1 MECTPHVYACLV
13 CGKYYR
19 GRGKQTP
26 AYRHSVDC
34 GHYVFVH
41 LTNATFWCL
50 PENYEIIVINP
61 EDRETASSSAT
72 DGVNINSNGNSQSL
86 LDIRY
91 ALRPKF
97 TIMDVTTQLDTN
109 VTLTRDIYGARYL
122 PGYVGLNNVG
132 GKSDYVNAIV
142 QALAHVTPIRNY
154 FLLLSDN
161 DNNNDNNEAADDTIT
176 SSLSSPLV
184 QSFSLLLRNIW
195 SSRRFKST
203 VDPYNFVQ
211 CISSMSNGRY
221 RILGQNNGR
230 SGDGSNNGGGGGGV
244 DASEFLSWLLHQLHV
259 GVGGGVGVG
268 GKKDRKKKKKKKKRM
283 KHSTNDTNGGGS
295 SIIHDTFGG
304 HVEVTTI
311 IRKRQRRGEEA
322 ALIMLSGGGITTEAD
337 DSSNNNNTTVDGD
350 DDRDGS
356 DDEET
361 IARRR
366 YKSEALTK
374 LANEV
379 IITEEETMSTSN
391 FLQLTLDIP
400 EKPLFRDANG
410 GLVIPQEPLVNVLR
424 KFDGLTFGDALTMQ
438 QQQEQQQSVGGGEGV
453 TIISKSRRY
462 RLRKLP
468 NYLIL
473 HLNRFKRNGFN
484 IEKNPT
490 IVMFP
495 VKNFDLS
502 SYIFSDNDNSGGS
515 NSDGDESKK
524 NKIPTKQEIE
534 NMSIGELRNLLLKY
548 NRSDLVNDVIEKS
561 DLIKHALDFCLTS
574 LPDLL
579 TYKYDLVA
587 NITHDTP
594 IEVGREGKQRNPLD
608 EGRYRCHVQHG
619 ITGQWYEME
628 DLAVRET
635 MPQLISVSESY
646 ILIFERKKT
655 NTIGLGK
662 T

>member
-61 EDRETASSSAT
+61 EDRETASSSTT
-72 DGVNINSNGNSQSL
+72 DGASIISNGNSQSL

-268 GKKDRKKKKKKKKRM
+268 GKKDRKKKKKRM

-502 SYIFSDNDNSGGS
+502 SYIFSDNDNGGGS

>member
-61 EDRETASSSAT
+61 EDRETASSCTT
-72 DGVNINSNGNSQSL
+72 DGANISCNGNSQSL

-91 ALRPKF
+91 ALQPKF

-161 DNNNDNNEAADDTIT
+161 NDNNNDSNEADDTT
-176 SSLSSPLV
+176 TYSLSSPLV

-221 RILGQNNGR
+221 RILGNNNA
-230 SGDGSNNGGGGGGV
+230 SGDGSKYGSGGGV

-268 GKKDRKKKKKKKKRM
+268 KKDRKKKKNKRM

-311 IRKRQRRGEEA
+311 VRKRQRRGEEA
-322 ALIMLSGGGITTEAD
+322 ALIMLSGGGIITQVD
-337 DSSNNNNTTVDGD
+337 DSNNNNTTVDGDGD

-379 IITEEETMSTSN
+379 IITEEETTSTSN

-453 TIISKSRRY
+453 TILSKSRRY

-502 SYIFSDNDNSGGS
+502 SYIFSEDESGGGS
-515 NSDGDESKK
+515 NSDGDESRK

-534 NMSIGELRNLLLKY
+534 IMSIGELRNLLLKY

>member
-1 MECTPHVYACLV
+1 MECTPHVYAGLV

-50 PENYEIIVINP
+50 PENYEIIVMNP
-61 EDRETASSSAT
+61 EDRETTTSSGTT
-72 DGVNINSNGNSQSL
+72 DGANVNSNGNSQSL

-91 ALRPKF
+91 ALQPKF
-97 TIMDVTTQLDTN
+97 TLMDVTTQLDTN

-161 DNNNDNNEAADDTIT
+161 DNNNDNNEAADDTTT

-268 GKKDRKKKKKKKKRM
+268 GKKDRKKKKKRM

-361 IARRR
+361 IARRQ
-366 YKSEALTK
+366 YKLEALTK

-379 IITEEETMSTSN
+379 IITEEETTSTSN

-438 QQQEQQQSVGGGEGV
+438 QQQQEQQQSVGGGEGV
-453 TIISKSRRY
+453 TILSKSRRY

-502 SYIFSDNDNSGGS
+502 SYIFSDNDNGGGS

-524 NKIPTKQEIE
+524 NKIPTKLEIE

>member
-61 EDRETASSSAT
+61 EDRETTSSSAT
-72 DGVNINSNGNSQSL
+72 DGASIISNGNSQSL

-268 GKKDRKKKKKKKKRM
+268 GKKDRKKKKKRM

-502 SYIFSDNDNSGGS
+502 SYIFSDNDNGGGS